1 MWILTTHLDLL
12 LYRLMHTVSL
22 QSLNFYDPN
31 HHYPNPWCRT
41 GYEVLLSCL
50 KQDFEK
56 DHNKQQLT
64 SSSLFVIDTRFDRLA
79 WNCQHN
85 AEYHI
90 FILAIVLSLNQACS
104 GHNGM
109 SCPLSVW
116 FWFIFLPTFFFPFS
130 FFFWWFL
137 LLPII
142 YSFWCLWWEKG
153 TVDVCIL
160 SFLCLCIKPLLWHF
174 PCRGFGGGV
183 CKDWI
188 MHHRSIS
195 LISHILIIS
204 PHPSVESPLH
214 WGFGTTLDYPP
225 LRIQYTP
232 NMHWL

>member
-116 FWFIFLPTFFFPFS
+116 FWFIFFAHIFFSLFLS
-130 FFFWWFL
+130 FFDDFYF
-137 LLPII
+137 
-142 YSFWCLWWEKG
+142 C
-153 TVDVCIL
+153 L
-160 SFLCLCIKPLLWHF
+160 SFTPFDVYGERKVLLMYAYCPFFVFVSNLSFGIFHVAVLGGECARTGLCIIGQYLSSPISSSFPL
-174 PCRGFGGGV
+174 
-183 CKDWI
+183 I
-188 MHHRSIS
+188 
-195 LISHILIIS
+195 
-204 PHPSVESPLH
+204 PL
-214 WGFGTTLDYPP
+214 
-225 LRIQYTP
+225 
-232 NMHWL
+232 